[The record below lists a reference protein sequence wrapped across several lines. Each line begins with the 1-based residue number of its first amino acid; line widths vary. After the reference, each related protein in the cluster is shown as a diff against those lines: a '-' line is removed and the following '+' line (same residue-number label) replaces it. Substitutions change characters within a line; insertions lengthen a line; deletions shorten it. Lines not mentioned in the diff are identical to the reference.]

1 MSPIGPSGP
10 LVESDVVIVTKIT
23 KCAFSVIFLLID
35 KSYLLRICNI

>member
-1 MSPIGPSGP
+1 MNPSGPSGP
-10 LVESDVVIVTKIT
+10 LVDVVIVTKIT